1 MNNRLDIDA
10 LQALLAVEAYG
21 GVTRAAEKLNLTQPA
36 VSHKIKRLE
45 TQLGTPLLARRGG
58 AAVFTDEGCRLLGYA
73 KRILDLHD
81 EAIASIGQNPLNGTL
96 RLGMSEDTSGG
107 DLTRILGRFSRLH
120 PNVQVQTKIGSTLN
134 LLEWLEKGQIDLA
147 ITQVFEADVHP
158 TDVILKQDKLHWI
171 KSPDFPIA
179 LQSTI
184 PFIAYDQSC
193 IYRKWATEQAAETQ
207 HRLNTVVECPS
218 TQGILTSV
226 RAGLGVALMNAM
238 HIDKSFQIIDDQLSP
253 PPDIVYVVRTRR
265 GAQSHALRA
274 LVKTISDEVSATLP
288 KRVA

>member
-1 MNNRLDIDA
+1 MVAILHGS
-10 LQALLAVEAYG
+10 LV
-21 GVTRAAEKLNLTQPA
+21 VFPA
-36 VSHKIKRLE
+36 FIQMYRYKPKSDPPYI
-45 TQLGTPLLARRGG
+45 
-58 AAVFTDEGCRLLGYA
+58 C
-73 KRILDLHD
+73 
-81 EAIASIGQNPLNGTL
+81 LNGWK
-96 RLGMSEDTSGG
+96 R
-107 DLTRILGRFSRLH
+107 
-120 PNVQVQTKIGSTLN
+120 
-134 LLEWLEKGQIDLA
+134 GQIDLA

-171 KSPDFPIA
+171 KSPDFPIT

-193 IYRKWATEQAAETQ
+193 IYRKWATEQAAETE

-253 PPDIVYVVRTRR
+253 TPDIVYVVRTRR
-265 GAQSHALRA
+265 GTQSHALRA
-274 LVKTISDEVSATLP
+274 LVKTISDEISATLP

>member
-10 LQALLAVEAYG
+10 LQALLAVEAFG

-45 TQLGTPLLARRGG
+45 TQLGTPLLTRRGS
-58 AAVFTDEGCRLLGYA
+58 ADLFTQEGYRLLSYA

-120 PNVQVQTKIGSTLN
+120 PNVQVQTKIGSTLH

-218 TQGILTSV
+218 TQGIQTSV

-238 HIDKSFQIIDDQLSP
+238 HIDKNFQIIDDQLSP

-265 GAQSHALRA
+265 STQSHALCA
-274 LVKTISDEVSATLP
+274 LVKTISDEISATLP

>member
-1 MNNRLDIDA
+1 MNKRLDIDA

-45 TQLGTPLLARRGG
+45 TQVGTPLLTRRGG
-58 AAVFTDEGCRLLGYA
+58 AAVFTDEGCRLLSYA

-81 EAIASIGQNPLNGTL
+81 EAIAAIAQNPLNGTL

-107 DLTRILGRFSRLH
+107 NLTRILGRFSRLH
-120 PNVQVQTKIGSTLN
+120 PNVQVQTKIGSTLH
-134 LLEWLEKGQIDLA
+134 LIEGLEKGQIDLA
-147 ITQVFEADVHP
+147 VTQVFEADVQP
-158 TDVILKQDKLHWI
+158 TDEILKNDKLHWI

-179 LQSTI
+179 LNSTI

-193 IYRKWATEQAAETQ
+193 IYRKWAAEQAA
-207 HRLNTVVECPS
+207 HRFHTVVECPS

-238 HIDKSFQIIDDQLSP
+238 HVDKSFQIIDDQLST

-265 GAQSHALRA
+265 GKQSHALRA
-274 LVKTISDEVSATLP
+274 LVKTISDEISATIP